1 MDEAAFLFFRILK
14 ILFRK
19 HGGNENFDDNFFKTE
34 IFLNEVA
41 FFVSI
46 YFLLFLTVFNK
57 KTLSLFYN

>member
-1 MDEAAFLFFRILK
+1 MDEAAFLFFVFRKYFFGNMAEMRILM
-14 ILFRK
+14 II
-19 HGGNENFDDNFFKTE
+19 FFKTE
-34 IFLNEVA
+34 IFLNEAA

>member
-1 MDEAAFLFFRILK
+1 MDEAAFLFRIPK

-34 IFLNEVA
+34 IFLNEAA

>member
-1 MDEAAFLFFRILK
+1 MDEAAFLFFVFRKYFFGNMAETRILM
-14 ILFRK
+14 I
-19 HGGNENFDDNFFKTE
+19 
-34 IFLNEVA
+34 ILNEAA

>member
-34 IFLNEVA
+34 IFLNEAA
-41 FFVSI
+41 FLYPFI
-46 YFLLFLTVFNK
+46 F
-57 KTLSLFYN
+57 FYS